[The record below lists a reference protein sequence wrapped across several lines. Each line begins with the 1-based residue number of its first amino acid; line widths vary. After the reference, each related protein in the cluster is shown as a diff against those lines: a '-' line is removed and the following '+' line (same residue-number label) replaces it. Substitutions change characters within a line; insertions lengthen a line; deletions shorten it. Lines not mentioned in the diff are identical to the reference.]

1 MKLELQRT
9 TYTDISTI
17 GKLFIDGKFF
27 CYTLEDKDRGLL
39 DSMNLLTIKARKIFG
54 VTAIPKGKYNLTVS
68 MSNRF
73 RRFLPEIHNVKGY
86 EGIRIH
92 RGNYAGD
99 SLGCII
105 VGARIGVDAVFE
117 STTTETAL
125 VRLLSNG
132 ENHTIEIK

>member
-86 EGIRIH
+86 EGIRID

>member
-9 TYTDISTI
+9 TYTDTSTI
-17 GKLFIDGKFF
+17 GKLLIDGKFF

-39 DSMNLLTIKARKIFG
+39 DSMSLLTIKARKIFG
-54 VTAIPKGKYNLTVS
+54 VTAIPKGYYKLSVS

-99 SLGCII
+99 SLGCVI

>member
-9 TYTDISTI
+9 TYSDISTI
-17 GKLFIDGKFF
+17 GKLFINGKFF

-39 DSMNLLTIKARKIFG
+39 DSMNLLNIKARKIFG
-54 VTAIPKGKYNLTVS
+54 VTAIPKGTYKLSIS

-132 ENHTIEIK
+132 DNHTIEIK

>member
-54 VTAIPKGKYNLTVS
+54 VTAIPKGKYSLTVS

-73 RRFLPEIHNVKGY
+73 KRFLPEIHNVKGY